1 MYICA
6 RIFSS
11 FTWAKVMTAK
21 EHSGPLVG
29 LKVIDLATVVAG
41 PGVAK
46 YFADYGAD
54 VIKIERPS
62 GDSTRAMGWTEPG
75 ETDSLWWKLVN
86 RGKRS
91 LVLDLKN
98 DADLSIL
105 KELIDSAD
113 LLIENMRPGK
123 IEQLGLDPEEL
134 ISRNPKLVV
143 LRVSG
148 FGQTGPYAQKPG
160 FATIAEAL
168 SGLSSLLGE
177 PDGGPL
183 LPPIALTDEV
193 TALVGSFSAM
203 IAIFHAKL
211 TGQGQIV
218 DIDLVDSVL
227 QIMGPLPAA
236 WDSLG
241 YLQPRLGSSIPY
253 SIPRGTYKCSD
264 GVWVALSASAESVA
278 KRLIETVGGAGDP
291 RFTSFQS
298 RFENR
303 EALEELTS
311 NWIGSRTSK
320 EVIETIEAAD
330 AAIAPVYNMQQVIED
345 PHFIA
350 RESFTKV
357 DGILM
362 QNLVARLSKTPGKII
377 SAGPKLGEHNEE
389 IKRELHDKN

>member
-1 MYICA
+1 M
-6 RIFSS
+6 SNQ
-11 FTWAKVMTAK
+11 KH
-21 EHSGPLVG
+21 EGPLVG

-54 VIKIERPS
+54 VIKVERPS
-62 GDSTRAMGWTEPG
+62 GDSTRSMGWTQPG
-75 ETDSLWWKLVN
+75 ESDSLWWKLVN

-91 LVLDLKN
+91 LVLDLKQN
-98 DADLSIL
+98 ADLEVL
-105 KELIDSAD
+105 KELTNSAD

-123 IEQLGLDPEEL
+123 MEQLGLDPVEL
-134 ISRNPKLVV
+134 IKRNPKLVV

-148 FGQTGPYAQKPG
+148 FGQSGPYAQKPG

-168 SGLSSLLGE
+168 SGLSGLLGE

-183 LPPIALTDEV
+183 LPPIALSDEV

-203 IAIFHAKL
+203 MAIFHAKQ
-211 TGQGQIV
+211 TGQGQV
-218 DIDLVDSVL
+218 VEVDLVNSVL

-253 SIPRGTYKCSD
+253 SIPRGTYQCSD

-278 KRLIETVGGAGDP
+278 RRLVETVGGGEDP
-291 RFTSFQS
+291 RFKSFQT

-303 EALEELTS
+303 EALEELTR
-311 NWIGSRTSK
+311 NWIGSRPST
-320 EVIETIEAAD
+320 EVISIIDAAD
-330 AAIAPVYNMQQVIED
+330 AAIAPVYSMQQVVED
-345 PHFIA
+345 PHFIE
-350 RESFTKV
+350 RESFTRV

-362 QNLVARLSKTPGKII
+362 QNLVARMSKTPGKIN
-377 SAGPKLGEHNEE
+377 SVGPKLGEHTEE
-389 IKRELHDKN
+389 IVEELNAKK

>member
-1 MYICA
+1 
-6 RIFSS
+6 
-11 FTWAKVMTAK
+11 MTNG
-21 EHSGPLVG
+21 EHQGPLVG
-29 LKVIDLATVVAG
+29 LKVVDLATVVAG

-54 VIKIERPS
+54 VIKVERPS
-62 GDSTRAMGWTEPG
+62 GDSTRSMGWTQPG
-75 ETDSLWWKLVN
+75 ESDSLWWKLVN

-91 LVLDLKN
+91 LVLDLKKN
-98 DADLSIL
+98 SELEVL
-105 KELIDSAD
+105 KQLIDSAD

-123 IEQLGLDPEEL
+123 IEQLGLDPVEL
-134 ISRNPKLVV
+134 MKRNPKLVV

-148 FGQTGPYAQKPG
+148 FGQSGPYAQKPG

-168 SGLSSLLGE
+168 SGLSGLLGE

-203 IAIFHAKL
+203 MAIFHAKQ
-211 TGQGQIV
+211 TGQGQV
-218 DIDLVDSVL
+218 VEIDLVNSVL

-236 WDSLG
+236 WDSMG

-253 SIPRGTYKCSD
+253 SIPRGTYQCSD

-278 KRLIETVGGAGDP
+278 GRLIETLGGGGDP
-291 RFTSFQS
+291 RFISFQA

-303 EALEELTS
+303 EALEELTR
-311 NWIGSRTSK
+311 NWISSRPSE
-320 EVIETIEAAD
+320 EVIKTIEAAD
-330 AAIAPVYNMQQVIED
+330 AAIARVYSMQQVVED
-345 PHFIA
+345 PHFIE
-350 RESFTKV
+350 RESFTRV

-362 QNLVARLSKTPGKII
+362 QNLVARMSKTPGKIN
-377 SAGPKLGEHNEE
+377 SVGPKLGEHTEE
-389 IKRELHDKN
+389 IVDELNAKK

>member
-1 MYICA
+1 
-6 RIFSS
+6 
-11 FTWAKVMTAK
+11 MTSK
-21 EHSGPLVG
+21 EHAGPLLG
-29 LKVIDLATVVAG
+29 LKVIDLSTVVAG

-54 VIKIERPS
+54 VIKIERPA
-62 GDSTRAMGWTEPG
+62 GDSTRSMGWTEPG

-98 DADLSIL
+98 DEDLSIL
-105 KELIDSAD
+105 KKLIDSAD

-123 IEQLGLDPEEL
+123 IEQLGLDPEQL
-134 ISRNPKLVV
+134 ISRNPRLVV

-148 FGQTGPYAQKPG
+148 FGQTGPYSQKPG

-203 IAIFHAKL
+203 IAIYHAKL

-264 GVWVALSASAESVA
+264 GVWVALSASAETVA
-278 KRLIETVGGAGDP
+278 KRLIETVGGGGDP

-311 NWIGSRTSK
+311 RWIGSRTSK

-362 QNLVARLSKTPGKII
+362 QNLVARLSKTPGKIV
-377 SAGPKLGEHNEE
+377 SAGPKLGQHNQE
-389 IKRELHDKN
+389 IKRELDDKK

>member
-1 MYICA
+1 
-6 RIFSS
+6 
-11 FTWAKVMTAK
+11 MTSK
-21 EHSGPLVG
+21 EHAGPLLG
-29 LKVIDLATVVAG
+29 LKVIDLSTVVAG

-54 VIKIERPS
+54 VIKIERPA
-62 GDSTRAMGWTEPG
+62 GDSTRSMGWTEPG

-98 DADLSIL
+98 DKDLSIL
-105 KELIDSAD
+105 KKLIDSAD

-123 IEQLGLDPEEL
+123 IEQLGLDPEQL

-148 FGQTGPYAQKPG
+148 FGQTGPYSQKPG

-203 IAIFHAKL
+203 LAIYHAKL

-264 GVWVALSASAESVA
+264 GVWVALSASAETVA
-278 KRLIETVGGAGDP
+278 KRLIETVGGGGDP

-311 NWIGSRTSK
+311 RWIGTRTSK

-362 QNLVARLSKTPGKII
+362 QNLVARLSKTPGKIV
-377 SAGPKLGEHNEE
+377 SAGPKLGQHNQE
-389 IKRELHDKN
+389 IKRELDDKK

>member
-1 MYICA
+1 M
-6 RIFSS
+6 SNV
-11 FTWAKVMTAK
+11 K
-21 EHSGPLVG
+21 HQGPLVG

-54 VIKIERPS
+54 VIKVERPS
-62 GDSTRAMGWTEPG
+62 GDSTRSMGWTQPG
-75 ETDSLWWKLVN
+75 ESDSLWWKLVN

-91 LVLDLKN
+91 LVLDLKQTS
-98 DADLSIL
+98 DLAVL

-123 IEQLGLDPEEL
+123 IEQLGLDPAEL
-134 ISRNPKLVV
+134 IKRNPKLVV

-148 FGQTGPYAQKPG
+148 FGQSGPYAQKPG

-168 SGLSSLLGE
+168 SGLSGLLGE

-203 IAIFHAKL
+203 MAIFHAKQ
-211 TGQGQIV
+211 TGQGQV
-218 DIDLVDSVL
+218 VEIDLVNSVL

-236 WDSLG
+236 WDSMG

-253 SIPRGTYKCSD
+253 SIPRGTYQCSD

-278 KRLIETVGGAGDP
+278 RRLIETVGGGGDP
-291 RFTSFQS
+291 RFMSFQS

-303 EALEELTS
+303 EALEELTR
-311 NWIGSRTSK
+311 NWISSRPSA
-320 EVIETIEAAD
+320 EVISIIDAAD
-330 AAIAPVYNMQQVIED
+330 AAIAPVYSMQQVIED
-345 PHFIA
+345 PHFIE
-350 RESFTKV
+350 RESFTRV

-362 QNLVARLSKTPGKII
+362 QNLVARMSRTPGKIN
-377 SAGPKLGEHNEE
+377 SVGPKLGEHTEE
-389 IKRELHDKN
+389 IVDEINAKK

>member
-1 MYICA
+1 MA
-6 RIFSS
+6 S
-11 FTWAKVMTAK
+11 K
-21 EHSGPLVG
+21 EHTGPLVG
-29 LKVIDLATVVAG
+29 LKVIDLSTVVAG

-54 VIKIERPS
+54 VIKIERPA
-62 GDSTRAMGWTEPG
+62 GDSTRSMGWTEPG

-91 LVLDLKN
+91 LILDLKN
-98 DADLSIL
+98 DEDLSIL
-105 KELIDSAD
+105 KKLIDSAD

-123 IEQLGLDPEEL
+123 IEQLGLDPEQL
-134 ISRNPKLVV
+134 ITRNPRLVV

-148 FGQTGPYAQKPG
+148 FGQTGPYSQKPG

-203 IAIFHAKL
+203 IAIYHAKL

-253 SIPRGTYKCSD
+253 SSPRGTYKCSD
-264 GVWVALSASAESVA
+264 GVWVALSASAETVA
-278 KRLIETVGGAGDP
+278 KRLIETVGGGGDP

-311 NWIGSRTSK
+311 KWIGSRTSK

-350 RESFTKV
+350 RKSFTKV

-362 QNLVARLSKTPGKII
+362 QNLVARLSKTPGKIV
-377 SAGPKLGEHNEE
+377 SAGPKLGQHNQE
-389 IKRELHDKN
+389 IKRELDDKK

>member
-1 MYICA
+1 
-6 RIFSS
+6 
-11 FTWAKVMTAK
+11 MTSK
-21 EHSGPLVG
+21 EHAGPLLG
-29 LKVIDLATVVAG
+29 LKVIDLSTVVAG

-54 VIKIERPS
+54 VIKIERPA
-62 GDSTRAMGWTEPG
+62 GDSTRSMGWTEPG

-91 LVLDLKN
+91 LVLDLK
-98 DADLSIL
+98 DDEDLSIL
-105 KELIDSAD
+105 KKLIDSAD

-123 IEQLGLDPEEL
+123 IEQLGLDPEQL

-148 FGQTGPYAQKPG
+148 FGQTGPYSQKPG

-203 IAIFHAKL
+203 IAIYHANL

-264 GVWVALSASAESVA
+264 GVWVALSASAETVA
-278 KRLIETVGGAGDP
+278 QRLIETVGGGGDP

-311 NWIGSRTSK
+311 KWIGTRTSK

-362 QNLVARLSKTPGKII
+362 QNLVARLSKTPGKIV
-377 SAGPKLGEHNEE
+377 SAGPKLGQHNQE
-389 IKRELHDKN
+389 IKRELDDKK

>member
-1 MYICA
+1 MN
-6 RIFSS
+6 S
-11 FTWAKVMTAK
+11 K
-21 EHSGPLVG
+21 ERSGPLVG
-29 LKVIDLATVVAG
+29 LKVIDLSTVVAG

-62 GDSTRAMGWTEPG
+62 GDSTRSMGWTQVD

-98 DADLSIL
+98 NEDLSIL
-105 KELIDSAD
+105 KELIDTAD
-113 LLIENMRPGK
+113 LFIENMRPGK
-123 IEQLGLDPEEL
+123 IEQLGLDPEQL

-203 IAIFHAKL
+203 IAIYHAKL
-211 TGQGQIV
+211 TGQGQVV

-278 KRLIETVGGAGDP
+278 KRLIETVGGGGDS
-291 RFTSFQS
+291 RFTSFQA

-303 EALEELTS
+303 DALEELTS

-377 SAGPKLGEHNEE
+377 SAGPKLGQHNEE
-389 IKRELHDKN
+389 IKKELHDKK

>member
-1 MYICA
+1 M
-6 RIFSS
+6 SNV
-11 FTWAKVMTAK
+11 K
-21 EHSGPLVG
+21 HQGPLVG

-54 VIKIERPS
+54 VIKVERPS
-62 GDSTRAMGWTEPG
+62 GDSTRSMGWTQPG
-75 ETDSLWWKLVN
+75 ESDSLWWKLVN

-91 LVLDLKN
+91 LVLDLKQTS
-98 DADLSIL
+98 DLAVL

-123 IEQLGLDPEEL
+123 IEQLGLDPVEL
-134 ISRNPKLVV
+134 IKRNPKLVV

-148 FGQTGPYAQKPG
+148 FGQSGPYAQKPG
-160 FATIAEAL
+160 FATIAAAL
-168 SGLSSLLGE
+168 SGLSGLVGE

-203 IAIFHAKL
+203 MAIFHAKQ
-211 TGQGQIV
+211 TGQGQV
-218 DIDLVDSVL
+218 VEIDLVNSVL

-236 WDSLG
+236 WDSMG

-253 SIPRGTYKCSD
+253 SIPRGTYQCSD

-278 KRLIETVGGAGDP
+278 RRLIETVGGGGDP
-291 RFTSFQS
+291 RFMSFQA

-303 EALEELTS
+303 EALEELTR
-311 NWIGSRTSK
+311 NWISSRPSA
-320 EVIETIEAAD
+320 EVISIIDAAD
-330 AAIAPVYNMQQVIED
+330 AAIAPVYSMQQVIED
-345 PHFIA
+345 PHFIE
-350 RESFTKV
+350 RESFTRV

-362 QNLVARLSKTPGKII
+362 QNLVARMSKTPGKIN
-377 SAGPKLGEHNEE
+377 SVGPKLGEHTEE
-389 IKRELHDKN
+389 IVDELNAKK

>member
-1 MYICA
+1 M
-6 RIFSS
+6 SNV
-11 FTWAKVMTAK
+11 K
-21 EHSGPLVG
+21 HQGPLVG

-54 VIKIERPS
+54 VIKVERPS
-62 GDSTRAMGWTEPG
+62 GDSTRSMGWTQPG
-75 ETDSLWWKLVN
+75 ESDSLWWKLVN

-91 LVLDLKN
+91 LVLDLKQTS
-98 DADLSIL
+98 DLEVL

-123 IEQLGLDPEEL
+123 IEQLGLDPAEL
-134 ISRNPKLVV
+134 IKRNPKLVV

-148 FGQTGPYAQKPG
+148 FGQSGPYAQKPG

-168 SGLSSLLGE
+168 SGLSGLLGE

-203 IAIFHAKL
+203 MAIFHAKQ
-211 TGQGQIV
+211 TGQGQV
-218 DIDLVDSVL
+218 VEIDLVNSVL

-236 WDSLG
+236 WDSMG

-253 SIPRGTYKCSD
+253 SIPRGTYQCSD

-278 KRLIETVGGAGDP
+278 RRLIETVGGGGDP
-291 RFTSFQS
+291 RFMSFQA

-303 EALEELTS
+303 EALEELTR
-311 NWIGSRTSK
+311 NWISSRPSA
-320 EVIETIEAAD
+320 EVISIIDAAD
-330 AAIAPVYNMQQVIED
+330 AAIAPVYSMQQVIED
-345 PHFIA
+345 PHFIE
-350 RESFTKV
+350 RESFTRV

-362 QNLVARLSKTPGKII
+362 QNLVARMSKTPGKIN
-377 SAGPKLGEHNEE
+377 SVGPKLGEHTEE
-389 IKRELHDKN
+389 IVDELNAKK

>member
-1 MYICA
+1 
-6 RIFSS
+6 
-11 FTWAKVMTAK
+11 MTSRQ
-21 EHSGPLVG
+21 HSGPLVG

-54 VIKIERPS
+54 VIKIERPA
-62 GDSTRAMGWTEPG
+62 GDSTRSMGWTEQG

-203 IAIFHAKL
+203 IAIYHAKL

-278 KRLIETVGGAGDP
+278 KRLIETVGGGGDP
-291 RFTSFQS
+291 RFSSFQA

>member
-1 MYICA
+1 
-6 RIFSS
+6 
-11 FTWAKVMTAK
+11 
-21 EHSGPLVG
+21 
-29 LKVIDLATVVAG
+29 
-41 PGVAK
+41 
-46 YFADYGAD
+46 
-54 VIKIERPS
+54 
-62 GDSTRAMGWTEPG
+62 MGWTEPG

-98 DADLSIL
+98 DEDLSIL

-123 IEQLGLDPEEL
+123 IEQLGLDPEQL

-148 FGQTGPYAQKPG
+148 FGQTGPYSQKPG

-203 IAIFHAKL
+203 IAIYHAKL

-264 GVWVALSASAESVA
+264 GVWVALSASAETVA
-278 KRLIETVGGAGDP
+278 KRLIETVGGGGDP

-311 NWIGSRTSK
+311 RWIGTRTSK

-362 QNLVARLSKTPGKII
+362 QNLVARLSKTPGKIV
-377 SAGPKLGEHNEE
+377 SAGPKLGQHNQE
-389 IKRELHDKN
+389 IKRELDDKK

>member
-1 MYICA
+1 M
-6 RIFSS
+6 SNV
-11 FTWAKVMTAK
+11 K
-21 EHSGPLVG
+21 HQGPLVG

-54 VIKIERPS
+54 VIKVERPS
-62 GDSTRAMGWTEPG
+62 GDSTRSMGWTQPG
-75 ETDSLWWKLVN
+75 ESDSLWWKLVN

-91 LVLDLKN
+91 LVLDLKQTS
-98 DADLSIL
+98 DLAVL

-123 IEQLGLDPEEL
+123 IEQLGLDPAEL
-134 ISRNPKLVV
+134 IKRNPKLVV

-148 FGQTGPYAQKPG
+148 FGQSGPYAQKPG

-168 SGLSSLLGE
+168 SGLSGLLGE

-203 IAIFHAKL
+203 MAIFHAKQ
-211 TGQGQIV
+211 TGQGQV
-218 DIDLVDSVL
+218 VEIDLVNSVL

-236 WDSLG
+236 WDSMG

-253 SIPRGTYKCSD
+253 SIPRGTYQCSD

-278 KRLIETVGGAGDP
+278 RRLIETVGGGGDP
-291 RFTSFQS
+291 RFMSFQS

-303 EALEELTS
+303 EALEELTR
-311 NWIGSRTSK
+311 NWISSRPSA
-320 EVIETIEAAD
+320 EVISMIDAAD
-330 AAIAPVYNMQQVIED
+330 AAIAPVYSMQQVIED
-345 PHFIA
+345 PHFIE
-350 RESFTKV
+350 RESFTRV

-362 QNLVARLSKTPGKII
+362 QNLVARMSKTPGKIN
-377 SAGPKLGEHNEE
+377 SVGPKLGEHTEE
-389 IKRELHDKN
+389 IVDELNAKK

>member
-1 MYICA
+1 M
-6 RIFSS
+6 SNV
-11 FTWAKVMTAK
+11 K
-21 EHSGPLVG
+21 HQGPLVG

-54 VIKIERPS
+54 VIKVERPS
-62 GDSTRAMGWTEPG
+62 GDSTRSMGWTQPG
-75 ETDSLWWKLVN
+75 ESDSLWWKLVN

-91 LVLDLKN
+91 LVLDLKQTS
-98 DADLSIL
+98 DLAVL

-123 IEQLGLDPEEL
+123 IEQLGLDPVEL
-134 ISRNPKLVV
+134 IKRNPKLVV

-148 FGQTGPYAQKPG
+148 FGQSGPYAQKPG

-168 SGLSSLLGE
+168 SGLSGLLGE

-203 IAIFHAKL
+203 MAIFHAKQ
-211 TGQGQIV
+211 TGQGQV
-218 DIDLVDSVL
+218 VEIDLVNSVL

-236 WDSLG
+236 WDSMG

-253 SIPRGTYKCSD
+253 SIPRGTYQCSD

-278 KRLIETVGGAGDP
+278 RRLIETVGGGGDP
-291 RFTSFQS
+291 RFMSFQA

-303 EALEELTS
+303 EALEELTR
-311 NWIGSRTSK
+311 NWISSRPSA
-320 EVIETIEAAD
+320 EVISIIDAAD
-330 AAIAPVYNMQQVIED
+330 AAIAPVYSMQQVIED
-345 PHFIA
+345 PHFIE
-350 RESFTKV
+350 RESFTRV
-357 DGILM
+357 DGILL
-362 QNLVARLSKTPGKII
+362 QNLVARMSKTPGKIN
-377 SAGPKLGEHNEE
+377 SVGPKLGEHTEE
-389 IKRELHDKN
+389 IVDELNAKK

>member
-1 MYICA
+1 MGN
-6 RIFSS
+6 RDRQ
-11 FTWAKVMTAK
+11 
-21 EHSGPLVG
+21 GPLVG
-29 LKVIDLATVVAG
+29 IKVIDLATVVAG

-62 GDSTRAMGWTEPG
+62 GDSTRSMGWTRPG

-91 LVLDLKN
+91 VVLDLKQQSE
-98 DADLSIL
+98 LEIL
-105 KELIDSAD
+105 LELISTAD

-123 IEQLGLDPEEL
+123 LEHLGLDPDEL
-134 ISRNPKLVV
+134 IKRNPKLVI

-168 SGLSSLLGE
+168 SGLSGLLGE

-203 IAIFHAKL
+203 MAIFHAKQ
-211 TGQGQIV
+211 TGQGQVV

-253 SIPRGTYKCSD
+253 SIPRGTYQCSD

-278 KRLIETVGGAGDP
+278 GRLIETLGGGGDS
-291 RFTSFQS
+291 RFQSFQA

-303 EALEELTS
+303 DALEELTQ
-311 NWIGSRTSK
+311 NWIGSRPSQ
-320 EVIETIEAAD
+320 EVIKTIEAAD

-350 RESFTKV
+350 RESFTHV

-362 QNLVARLSKTPGKII
+362 QNLVARMSKTPGKIT
-377 SAGPKLGEHNEE
+377 SAGPKLGEHTAE
-389 IKRELHDKN
+389 IVSEINDKK

>member
-1 MYICA
+1 
-6 RIFSS
+6 
-11 FTWAKVMTAK
+11 MTSK
-21 EHSGPLVG
+21 EHAGPLLG
-29 LKVIDLATVVAG
+29 LKVIDLSTVVAG

-54 VIKIERPS
+54 VIKIERPA
-62 GDSTRAMGWTEPG
+62 GDSTRSMGWTEPG

-98 DADLSIL
+98 DEDLSIL
-105 KELIDSAD
+105 KKLIDSAD

-123 IEQLGLDPEEL
+123 IEQLGLDPEQL

-148 FGQTGPYAQKPG
+148 FGQTGPYSQKPG

-203 IAIFHAKL
+203 IAIYHAKL

-264 GVWVALSASAESVA
+264 GVWVALSASAETVA
-278 KRLIETVGGAGDP
+278 KRLIETVGGGGDP

-311 NWIGSRTSK
+311 RWIGSRTSK

-362 QNLVARLSKTPGKII
+362 QNLVARLSKTPGKIV
-377 SAGPKLGEHNEE
+377 SAGPKLGQHNQE
-389 IKRELHDKN
+389 IKRELDGKK

>member
-1 MYICA
+1 
-6 RIFSS
+6 
-11 FTWAKVMTAK
+11 MTSGQ
-21 EHSGPLVG
+21 HLGPLIG

-62 GDSTRAMGWTEPG
+62 GDSTRSMGWTEEG

-98 DADLSIL
+98 DVDLSIL

-123 IEQLGLDPEEL
+123 IEQLGLNPEEL

-148 FGQTGPYAQKPG
+148 FGQTGPYSQKPG

-203 IAIFHAKL
+203 IAIYHAKL

-278 KRLIETVGGAGDP
+278 KRLIETVGGGGDP
-291 RFTSFQS
+291 RFSSFQA

-303 EALEELTS
+303 EALEVLTS

>member
-1 MYICA
+1 M
-6 RIFSS
+6 SNV
-11 FTWAKVMTAK
+11 K
-21 EHSGPLVG
+21 HQGPLVG

-54 VIKIERPS
+54 VIKVERPS
-62 GDSTRAMGWTEPG
+62 GDSTRSMGWTQPG
-75 ETDSLWWKLVN
+75 ESDSLWWKLVN

-91 LVLDLKN
+91 LVLDLKQTS
-98 DADLSIL
+98 DLAVL

-123 IEQLGLDPEEL
+123 IEQLGLDPAEL
-134 ISRNPKLVV
+134 IKRNPKLVV

-148 FGQTGPYAQKPG
+148 FGQSGPYAQKPG

-168 SGLSSLLGE
+168 SGLSGLLGE

-203 IAIFHAKL
+203 MAIFHAKQ
-211 TGQGQIV
+211 TGHGQV
-218 DIDLVDSVL
+218 VEIDLVNSVL

-236 WDSLG
+236 WDSMG

-253 SIPRGTYKCSD
+253 SIPRGTYQCSD

-278 KRLIETVGGAGDP
+278 RRLIETVGGGGDP
-291 RFTSFQS
+291 RFMSFQE

-303 EALEELTS
+303 EALEELTR
-311 NWIGSRTSK
+311 NWISSRPSA
-320 EVIETIEAAD
+320 EVISIIDAAD
-330 AAIAPVYNMQQVIED
+330 AAIAPVYSMQQVIED
-345 PHFIA
+345 PHFIE
-350 RESFTKV
+350 RESFTRV

-362 QNLVARLSKTPGKII
+362 QNLVARMSKTPGKIN
-377 SAGPKLGEHNEE
+377 SVGPKLGEHTEE
-389 IKRELHDKN
+389 IVDELNAKK

>member
-1 MYICA
+1 
-6 RIFSS
+6 
-11 FTWAKVMTAK
+11 MTSK
-21 EHSGPLVG
+21 EHAGPLLG
-29 LKVIDLATVVAG
+29 LKVIDLSTVVAG

-54 VIKIERPS
+54 VIKIERPA
-62 GDSTRAMGWTEPG
+62 GDSTRSMGWTEPG

-98 DADLSIL
+98 DEDLSIL
-105 KELIDSAD
+105 KKLIDSAD

-123 IEQLGLDPEEL
+123 IEQLGLDPEQL

-148 FGQTGPYAQKPG
+148 FGQTGPYSQKPG

-203 IAIFHAKL
+203 IAIYHAKL

-264 GVWVALSASAESVA
+264 GVWVALSASAETVA
-278 KRLIETVGGAGDP
+278 KRLIETVGGGGDP

-311 NWIGSRTSK
+311 RWIGSRISK

-362 QNLVARLSKTPGKII
+362 QNLVARLYKTPGKIV
-377 SAGPKLGEHNEE
+377 SAGPKLGQHNQE
-389 IKRELHDKN
+389 IKRELDGKK

>member
-1 MYICA
+1 MGDQ
-6 RIFSS
+6 
-11 FTWAKVMTAK
+11 K
-21 EHSGPLVG
+21 HQGPLVG

-41 PGVAK
+41 PGVGK

-54 VIKIERPS
+54 VIKVEKPS
-62 GDSTRAMGWTEPG
+62 GDSTRSMGWTQPG
-75 ETDSLWWKLVN
+75 ESDSLWWKLVN

-91 LVLDLKN
+91 ITLDLKQH
-98 DADLSIL
+98 ADLDVL
-105 KELIDSAD
+105 KKLIDSAD
-113 LLIENMRPGK
+113 LFIENMRPGK
-123 IEQLGLDPEEL
+123 IEQLGLDPDEL
-134 ISRNPKLVV
+134 IKRNPKLVV

-148 FGQTGPYAQKPG
+148 FGQSGPYAQKPG

-168 SGLSSLLGE
+168 SGLSGLLGE

-203 IAIFHAKL
+203 MAIFHAKQ
-211 TGQGQIV
+211 TGQGQVV
-218 DIDLVDSVL
+218 DIDLVNSVL

-236 WDSLG
+236 WDSMG

-253 SIPRGTYKCSD
+253 SIPRGTYQCSD
-264 GVWVALSASAESVA
+264 GAWVALSASAESVA
-278 KRLIETVGGAGDP
+278 GRLIETMGGGEDS
-291 RFTSFQS
+291 RFNSFQS

-303 EALEELTS
+303 EALEELTRT
-311 NWIGSRTSK
+311 WIGSKPSA
-320 EVIETIEAAD
+320 EVIKIVEAAD

-350 RESFTKV
+350 RESFTRV

-362 QNLVARLSKTPGKII
+362 QNLVARMSKTPGKIN
-377 SAGPKLGEHNEE
+377 SVGHKLGEHSEE
-389 IKRELHDKN
+389 IVNELHEKK

>member
-1 MYICA
+1 
-6 RIFSS
+6 
-11 FTWAKVMTAK
+11 MTSR

-29 LKVIDLATVVAG
+29 LKVVDLATVVAG

-62 GDSTRAMGWTEPG
+62 GDSTRAMGWTQPG

-98 DADLSIL
+98 NDDLSIL

-123 IEQLGLDPEEL
+123 IEQLGLDPEQL

-203 IAIFHAKL
+203 IAIYHAKL

-278 KRLIETVGGAGDP
+278 KRLIETVGGGGDP

-377 SAGPKLGEHNEE
+377 SVGPKLGQHNQE
-389 IKRELHDKN
+389 IKRELDDKK

>member
-1 MYICA
+1 M
-6 RIFSS
+6 SNE
-11 FTWAKVMTAK
+11 T
-21 EHSGPLVG
+21 HQGPLVG

-54 VIKIERPS
+54 VIKVERPS
-62 GDSTRAMGWTEPG
+62 GDSTRSMGWTQPG
-75 ETDSLWWKLVN
+75 ESDSLWWKLVN

-91 LVLDLKN
+91 LVLDLKQN
-98 DADLSIL
+98 VDLEVL

-123 IEQLGLDPEEL
+123 IEQLGLDPVDL
-134 ISRNPKLVV
+134 IKRNPKLVV

-148 FGQTGPYAQKPG
+148 FGQSGPYAQKPG

-168 SGLSSLLGE
+168 SGLSGLLGE

-203 IAIFHAKL
+203 MAIFHAKQ
-211 TGQGQIV
+211 TGQGQV
-218 DIDLVDSVL
+218 VEIDLVNSVL

-253 SIPRGTYKCSD
+253 SIPRGTYQCSD

-278 KRLIETVGGAGDP
+278 RRLIETVGGGEDP
-291 RFTSFQS
+291 RFGSFQA

-303 EALEELTS
+303 EVLEELTR
-311 NWIGSRTSK
+311 NWIRSRPSA
-320 EVIETIEAAD
+320 EVISIIDDAD
-330 AAIAPVYNMQQVIED
+330 AAIAPVYSMQQVIED
-345 PHFIA
+345 PHFIE
-350 RESFTKV
+350 RESFTRV

-362 QNLVARLSKTPGKII
+362 QNLVARMSKTPGKIN
-377 SAGPKLGEHNEE
+377 SAGPKLGEHTEE
-389 IKRELHDKN
+389 IVEELNAKK

>member
-1 MYICA
+1 
-6 RIFSS
+6 
-11 FTWAKVMTAK
+11 MTSK
-21 EHSGPLVG
+21 EHAGPLLG
-29 LKVIDLATVVAG
+29 LKVIDLSTVVAG

-54 VIKIERPS
+54 VIKIERPA
-62 GDSTRAMGWTEPG
+62 GDSTRSMGWTEPG

-98 DADLSIL
+98 DEDLSIL
-105 KELIDSAD
+105 KKLIDSAD

-123 IEQLGLDPEEL
+123 IEQLGLDPEQL

-148 FGQTGPYAQKPG
+148 FGQTGPYSQKPG

-203 IAIFHAKL
+203 IAIYHAKL

-264 GVWVALSASAESVA
+264 GVWVALSASAETVA
-278 KRLIETVGGAGDP
+278 KRLIETVGGGGDP

-311 NWIGSRTSK
+311 RWIGTRTSK

-362 QNLVARLSKTPGKII
+362 QNLVARLSKTPGKIV
-377 SAGPKLGEHNEE
+377 SAGPKLGQHNQE
-389 IKRELHDKN
+389 IKRELDDKK

>member
-1 MYICA
+1 
-6 RIFSS
+6 
-11 FTWAKVMTAK
+11 MTSK
-21 EHSGPLVG
+21 EHAGPLLG
-29 LKVIDLATVVAG
+29 LKVIDLSTVVAG

-54 VIKIERPS
+54 VIKIERPA
-62 GDSTRAMGWTEPG
+62 GDSTRSMGWTEPG
-75 ETDSLWWKLVN
+75 ESDSLWWKLVN

-98 DADLSIL
+98 DEDLSIL
-105 KELIDSAD
+105 KKLIDSAD

-123 IEQLGLDPEEL
+123 IEQLGLDPEQL

-148 FGQTGPYAQKPG
+148 FGQTGPYSQKPG

-203 IAIFHAKL
+203 IAIYHAKL

-264 GVWVALSASAESVA
+264 GVWVALSASAETVA
-278 KRLIETVGGAGDP
+278 KRLIETVGGGGDP

-311 NWIGSRTSK
+311 RWIGSRTSK
-320 EVIETIEAAD
+320 EVIETIEAAN

-362 QNLVARLSKTPGKII
+362 QNLVARLSKTPGKIV
-377 SAGPKLGEHNEE
+377 SAGPKLGQHNQE
-389 IKRELHDKN
+389 IKRELDDKK

>member
-1 MYICA
+1 M
-6 RIFSS
+6 SNV
-11 FTWAKVMTAK
+11 K
-21 EHSGPLVG
+21 HQGPLVG

-54 VIKIERPS
+54 VIKVERPS
-62 GDSTRAMGWTEPG
+62 GDSTRSMGWTQPSES
-75 ETDSLWWKLVN
+75 DSLWWKLVN

-91 LVLDLKN
+91 LVLDLKQTS
-98 DADLSIL
+98 DLAVL

-123 IEQLGLDPEEL
+123 IEQLGLDPVEL
-134 ISRNPKLVV
+134 IKRNPKLVV

-148 FGQTGPYAQKPG
+148 FGQSGPYAQKPG

-168 SGLSSLLGE
+168 SGLSGILGE

-203 IAIFHAKL
+203 MAIFHAKQ
-211 TGQGQIV
+211 TGQGQV
-218 DIDLVDSVL
+218 VEIDLVNSVL

-236 WDSLG
+236 WDSMG

-253 SIPRGTYKCSD
+253 SIPRGTYQCSD

-278 KRLIETVGGAGDP
+278 RRLIETVGGGGDR
-291 RFTSFQS
+291 RFMSFQS

-303 EALEELTS
+303 EALEELTR
-311 NWIGSRTSK
+311 NWINSRPSA
-320 EVIETIEAAD
+320 EVISIIDAAD
-330 AAIAPVYNMQQVIED
+330 AAIAPIYSMQQVIED
-345 PHFIA
+345 PHFIE
-350 RESFTKV
+350 RESFTRV

-362 QNLVARLSKTPGKII
+362 QNLVARMSRTPGKIN
-377 SAGPKLGEHNEE
+377 SVGPKLGEHTEE
-389 IKRELHDKN
+389 IVDELNAKK

>member
-1 MYICA
+1 MKHPE
-6 RIFSS
+6 R
-11 FTWAKVMTAK
+11 K
-21 EHSGPLVG
+21 GPLVN

-54 VIKIERPS
+54 VIKVERPT
-62 GDSTRAMGWTEPG
+62 GDSTRSMGWTLPN

-98 DADLSIL
+98 ADELAIL
-105 KELIDSAD
+105 KKLLLTAD

-123 IEQLGLDPEEL
+123 LEQLGLDPEEL
-134 ISRNPKLVV
+134 IKSNPKLVV

-148 FGQTGPYAQKPG
+148 FGQSGPYAQKPG

-168 SGLSSLLGE
+168 SGLSGLLGE

-203 IAIFHAKL
+203 MALFHARL
-211 TGQGQIV
+211 TGEGQVV

-253 SIPRGTYKCSD
+253 STPRGTYQCSD
-264 GVWVALSASAESVA
+264 GVWVAISASAESVA
-278 KRLIETVGGAGDP
+278 RRLIETVGGGEDP
-291 RFTSFQS
+291 RFFNFQS

-303 EALEELTS
+303 EALEALTS
-311 NWIGSRTSK
+311 HWISARPSE
-320 EVIETIEAAD
+320 EVIKAIEKAD
-330 AAIAPVYNMQQVIED
+330 AAIAPVYTMQQVVED
-345 PHFIA
+345 PHFIE
-350 RESFTKV
+350 RESFIHV
-357 DGILM
+357 DGMLM
-362 QNLVARLSKTPGKII
+362 QNLVARLSKTPGRITSI
-377 SAGPKLGEHNEE
+377 GPKLGRDTEE
-389 IKRELHDKN
+389 IVKEIRDY

>member
-1 MYICA
+1 
-6 RIFSS
+6 
-11 FTWAKVMTAK
+11 MTAK

-203 IAIFHAKL
+203 IAIYHAKL

-278 KRLIETVGGAGDP
+278 KRLIETVGGGGDP
-291 RFTSFQS
+291 RFSSFQA

-377 SAGPKLGEHNEE
+377 SAGPKLGEHNAE

>member
-1 MYICA
+1 MM
-6 RIFSS
+6 SNG
-11 FTWAKVMTAK
+11 KPQ
-21 EHSGPLVG
+21 GPLVG

-54 VIKIERPS
+54 VIKVERPS
-62 GDSTRAMGWTEPG
+62 GDSTRSMGWTQPG
-75 ETDSLWWKLVN
+75 ESDSLWWKLVN

-91 LVLDLKN
+91 LVLDLKKN
-98 DADLSIL
+98 SDLEVL
-105 KELIDSAD
+105 KQLIDSAD

-123 IEQLGLDPEEL
+123 IEQLGLDPVDL
-134 ISRNPKLVV
+134 MKRNPKLVV

-148 FGQTGPYAQKPG
+148 FGQSGPYAQKPG

-168 SGLSSLLGE
+168 SGLSGLLGE

-203 IAIFHAKL
+203 MAIFHAKQ
-211 TGQGQIV
+211 TGHGQV
-218 DIDLVDSVL
+218 VEIDLVNSVL

-236 WDSLG
+236 WDSMG

-253 SIPRGTYKCSD
+253 SIPRGTYQCSD

-278 KRLIETVGGAGDP
+278 GRLIETLGGGGDP
-291 RFTSFQS
+291 RFISFQS

-303 EALEELTS
+303 EALEELTR
-311 NWIGSRTSK
+311 NWIGSRPSE
-320 EVIETIEAAD
+320 EVIRIINAAD
-330 AAIAPVYNMQQVIED
+330 AAIAPVYSMQQVVED
-345 PHFIA
+345 PHFIE
-350 RESFTKV
+350 RESFTRV

-362 QNLVARLSKTPGKII
+362 QNLVARMSRTPGKIN
-377 SAGPKLGEHNEE
+377 SVGPKLGEHTEE
-389 IKRELHDKN
+389 IVDELNAKK

>member
-1 MYICA
+1 M
-6 RIFSS
+6 SNV
-11 FTWAKVMTAK
+11 K
-21 EHSGPLVG
+21 HQGPLVG

-54 VIKIERPS
+54 VIKVERPS
-62 GDSTRAMGWTEPG
+62 GDSTRSMGWTQPG
-75 ETDSLWWKLVN
+75 ESDSLWWKLVN

-91 LVLDLKN
+91 LVLDLKQTS
-98 DADLSIL
+98 DLEVL

-123 IEQLGLDPEEL
+123 IEQLGLDPAEL
-134 ISRNPKLVV
+134 IKRNPKLVV

-148 FGQTGPYAQKPG
+148 FGQSGPYAQKPG

-168 SGLSSLLGE
+168 SGLSGLLGE

-203 IAIFHAKL
+203 MAIFHAKQ
-211 TGQGQIV
+211 TGQGQV
-218 DIDLVDSVL
+218 VEIDLVNSVL

-236 WDSLG
+236 WDSMG

-253 SIPRGTYKCSD
+253 SIPRGTYQCSD

-278 KRLIETVGGAGDP
+278 RRLIETVGGGGDP
-291 RFTSFQS
+291 RFMSFQS

-303 EALEELTS
+303 EALEELTR
-311 NWIGSRTSK
+311 NWISSRPSA
-320 EVIETIEAAD
+320 EVISIIDAAD
-330 AAIAPVYNMQQVIED
+330 AAIAPVYSMQQVIED
-345 PHFIA
+345 PHFIE
-350 RESFTKV
+350 RESFTRV

-362 QNLVARLSKTPGKII
+362 QNLVARMSRTPGKIN
-377 SAGPKLGEHNEE
+377 SVGPKLGEHTEE
-389 IKRELHDKN
+389 IVDEINAKK

>member
-1 MYICA
+1 
-6 RIFSS
+6 
-11 FTWAKVMTAK
+11 MTRK
-21 EHSGPLVG
+21 NLQGPLVG

-46 YFADYGAD
+46 YFADYGAN

-62 GDSTRAMGWTEPG
+62 GDSTRSMGWTEEG

-98 DADLSIL
+98 DTDLLIL

-177 PDGGPL
+177 PEGGPL

-203 IAIFHAKL
+203 IAIYHAKL

-278 KRLIETVGGAGDP
+278 KRLIETVGGGGDP
-291 RFTSFQS
+291 RFTSFQA

-377 SAGPKLGEHNEE
+377 SVGPKLGEHTEE
-389 IKRELHDKN
+389 IKRELHDKK

>member
-1 MYICA
+1 
-6 RIFSS
+6 
-11 FTWAKVMTAK
+11 MTSK
-21 EHSGPLVG
+21 EHAGPLLG
-29 LKVIDLATVVAG
+29 LKVIDLSTVVAG

-54 VIKIERPS
+54 VIKIERPA
-62 GDSTRAMGWTEPG
+62 GDSTRSMGWTEPG

-98 DADLSIL
+98 DENLSIL
-105 KELIDSAD
+105 KKLIDSAD

-123 IEQLGLDPEEL
+123 IEQLGLDPEQL

-148 FGQTGPYAQKPG
+148 FGQTGPYSQKPG

-203 IAIFHAKL
+203 IAIYHAKL

-264 GVWVALSASAESVA
+264 GVWVALSASAETVA
-278 KRLIETVGGAGDP
+278 QRLLETVGGGGDP

-311 NWIGSRTSK
+311 KWIGTRTSK

-362 QNLVARLSKTPGKII
+362 QNLVARLSKTPGKIV
-377 SAGPKLGEHNEE
+377 SAGPKLGQHNQE
-389 IKRELHDKN
+389 IKRELDDKK

>member
-1 MYICA
+1 M
-6 RIFSS
+6 SNV
-11 FTWAKVMTAK
+11 K
-21 EHSGPLVG
+21 HQGPLVG

-54 VIKIERPS
+54 VIKVERPT
-62 GDSTRAMGWTEPG
+62 GDSTRSMGWTQPG
-75 ETDSLWWKLVN
+75 ESDSLWWKLVN

-91 LVLDLKN
+91 LVLDLKQTS
-98 DADLSIL
+98 DLAVL
-105 KELIDSAD
+105 KKLIDSAD

-123 IEQLGLDPEEL
+123 IEQLGLDPVEL
-134 ISRNPKLVV
+134 IKMNPKLVV

-148 FGQTGPYAQKPG
+148 FGQSGPYAQKPG

-203 IAIFHAKL
+203 MAIFHAKQ
-211 TGQGQIV
+211 TGQGQV
-218 DIDLVDSVL
+218 VEIDLVNSVL

-236 WDSLG
+236 WDSMG

-253 SIPRGTYKCSD
+253 SIPRGTYQCSD

-278 KRLIETVGGAGDP
+278 RRLIETVGGGGDP
-291 RFTSFQS
+291 RFMSFQA

-303 EALEELTS
+303 EALEELTR
-311 NWIGSRTSK
+311 NWISSRPSA
-320 EVIETIEAAD
+320 EVISIIDAAD
-330 AAIAPVYNMQQVIED
+330 AAIAPVYSMQQVIED
-345 PHFIA
+345 PHFIE
-350 RESFTKV
+350 RESFTRV

-362 QNLVARLSKTPGKII
+362 QNLVARMSKTPGKIN
-377 SAGPKLGEHNEE
+377 SVGPKLGEHTEE
-389 IKRELHDKN
+389 IVDELNAKK

>member
-1 MYICA
+1 M
-6 RIFSS
+6 SNV
-11 FTWAKVMTAK
+11 K
-21 EHSGPLVG
+21 HQGPLVG

-54 VIKIERPS
+54 VIKVERPS
-62 GDSTRAMGWTEPG
+62 GDSTRSMGWTQPG
-75 ETDSLWWKLVN
+75 ESDSLWWKLVN

-91 LVLDLKN
+91 LVLDLKQTS
-98 DADLSIL
+98 DLAVL

-123 IEQLGLDPEEL
+123 IEQLGLDPVEL
-134 ISRNPKLVV
+134 IKRNPKLVV

-148 FGQTGPYAQKPG
+148 FGQSGPYAQKPG

-168 SGLSSLLGE
+168 SGLSGLLGE

-203 IAIFHAKL
+203 MAIFHAKQ
-211 TGQGQIV
+211 TGQGQV
-218 DIDLVDSVL
+218 VEIDLVNSVL

-236 WDSLG
+236 WDSMG

-253 SIPRGTYKCSD
+253 SIPRGTYQCSD

-278 KRLIETVGGAGDP
+278 RRLIETVGGGGDP
-291 RFTSFQS
+291 RFMSFQA

-303 EALEELTS
+303 EALEELTW
-311 NWIGSRTSK
+311 NWISSRPSA
-320 EVIETIEAAD
+320 EVISIIDAAD
-330 AAIAPVYNMQQVIED
+330 AAIAPVYSMQQVIED
-345 PHFIA
+345 SHFIE
-350 RESFTKV
+350 RESFTRV

-362 QNLVARLSKTPGKII
+362 QNLVARMSKTPGKIN
-377 SAGPKLGEHNEE
+377 SVGPKLGEHTEE
-389 IKRELHDKN
+389 IVDELNAKK

>member
-1 MYICA
+1 M
-6 RIFSS
+6 SNV
-11 FTWAKVMTAK
+11 K
-21 EHSGPLVG
+21 HQGPLVG

-54 VIKIERPS
+54 VIKVERPS
-62 GDSTRAMGWTEPG
+62 GDSTRSMGWTQPG
-75 ETDSLWWKLVN
+75 ESDSLWWKLVN

-91 LVLDLKN
+91 LVLDLKQTS
-98 DADLSIL
+98 DLAVL

-123 IEQLGLDPEEL
+123 IEQLGLDPVEL
-134 ISRNPKLVV
+134 IKRNPKLVV

-148 FGQTGPYAQKPG
+148 FGQSGPYAQKPG

-168 SGLSSLLGE
+168 SGLSGLLGE

-203 IAIFHAKL
+203 MAIFHAKQ
-211 TGQGQIV
+211 TGQGQV
-218 DIDLVDSVL
+218 VEIDLVNSVL

-236 WDSLG
+236 WDSMG

-253 SIPRGTYKCSD
+253 SIPRGTYQCSD

-278 KRLIETVGGAGDP
+278 RRLIETVGGGGDP
-291 RFTSFQS
+291 RFMSFQS

-303 EALEELTS
+303 EALEELTR
-311 NWIGSRTSK
+311 NWISSRPSA
-320 EVIETIEAAD
+320 EVISIIDAAD
-330 AAIAPVYNMQQVIED
+330 AAIAPVYSMQQVVED
-345 PHFIA
+345 PHFIE
-350 RESFTKV
+350 RESFTRV

-362 QNLVARLSKTPGKII
+362 QNLVARMSKTPGKIN
-377 SAGPKLGEHNEE
+377 SVGPKLGEHTEE
-389 IKRELHDKN
+389 IVDELNAKK

>member
-1 MYICA
+1 M
-6 RIFSS
+6 SNQ
-11 FTWAKVMTAK
+11 KH
-21 EHSGPLVG
+21 EGPLVG

-54 VIKIERPS
+54 VIKVERPS
-62 GDSTRAMGWTEPG
+62 GDSTRSMGWTQPG
-75 ETDSLWWKLVN
+75 ESDSLWWKLVN

-91 LVLDLKN
+91 LVLDLKQN
-98 DADLSIL
+98 ADLEVL
-105 KELIDSAD
+105 KELTNSAD

-123 IEQLGLDPEEL
+123 MEQLGLDPVEL
-134 ISRNPKLVV
+134 IKRNPKLVV

-148 FGQTGPYAQKPG
+148 FGQSGPYAQKPG

-168 SGLSSLLGE
+168 SGLSGLLGE

-183 LPPIALTDEV
+183 LPPIALSDEV

-203 IAIFHAKL
+203 MAIFHAKQ
-211 TGQGQIV
+211 TGQGQV
-218 DIDLVDSVL
+218 VEVDLVNSVL

-253 SIPRGTYKCSD
+253 SIPRGTYQCSD

-278 KRLIETVGGAGDP
+278 RRLVETVGGGEDP
-291 RFTSFQS
+291 RFKSFQT

-303 EALEELTS
+303 EALEELTR
-311 NWIGSRTSK
+311 NWIGSRPST
-320 EVIETIEAAD
+320 EVIIIIDAAD
-330 AAIAPVYNMQQVIED
+330 AAIAPVYSMQQVVED
-345 PHFIA
+345 PHFIE
-350 RESFTKV
+350 RESFTRV

-362 QNLVARLSKTPGKII
+362 QNLVARMSKTPGKIN
-377 SAGPKLGEHNEE
+377 SVGPKLGEHTEE
-389 IKRELHDKN
+389 IVEELNAKK